1 MSLILVFGFHLYAS
15 VGASYQ
21 AIYIGYTFILIGTS
35 IIILSQ
41 LIFHCNWCRKRN
53 KYEQKMQRFSSLN
66 IDSSQLLRRMN
77 ASNQR
82 DSGVTKKNIEHIL
95 HLLVYF
101 FIMAAIVIIFLY
113 SLVSKIPEAEIIIER
128 MRLIG
133 NMVMITGTGLSIC
146 YELYSKNDNYTEDD
160 EKDDDDFEYV
170 AIPDR

>member
-1 MSLILVFGFHLYAS
+1 MG
-15 VGASYQ
+15 
-21 AIYIGYTFILIGTS
+21 
-35 IIILSQ
+35 
-41 LIFHCNWCRKRN
+41 
-53 KYEQKMQRFSSLN
+53 
-66 IDSSQLLRRMN
+66 IDSSQLLRPMPHVN
-77 ASNQR
+77 TSS
-82 DSGVTKKNIEHIL
+82 DTKKNIEHIL

-146 YELYSKNDNYTEDD
+146 YELYSKNDNYDD
-160 EKDDDDFEYV
+160 TGNDYEYI